1 MRGRVWAISFN
12 TYLDFFNNLHPA
24 ALWTAK
30 AQFGSRPNWAFVG
43 YTLFLRLFSLAGRTP
58 LCCGATPPS
67 KSGDFVGAV
76 DEFHLT
82 FGVIADTGK
91 AAVVLGNI
99 DGGLHPGG

>member
-1 MRGRVWAISFN
+1 MISFN
-12 TYLDFFNNLHPA
+12 TYLDFFNNRYPVALLLGILFFASAFPCRTHPT
-24 ALWTAK
+24 LLL
-30 AQFGSRPNWAFVG
+30 G
-43 YTLFLRLFSLAGRTP
+43 YS
-58 LCCGATPPS
+58 S
-67 KSGDFVGAV
+67 IESSDFIGAV